1 MMKLKFERK
10 ELSIIGH
17 YLARPLRKEEVEA
30 LQWSYDSFA
39 YFTYTIYKWA
49 VQKHFEEFIGGQFI
63 IDECEFLQNN
73 DKTITVEPRAHWKSM
88 RFYDYLMWRLWKNR
102 YDRRNI
108 RSSYF
113 SYRKTLAEEHVQT
126 LKYLIGDSIFP
137 ALGIIDEKG
146 RADTLAR
153 FTWDFNRPSSDRKRF
168 MIKPYGLLEFSR
180 GTHTEIVLVD
190 DPLKDDSDP
199 NARTNV
205 WRINSIFVSVVMNIP
220 TRDGVLH
227 VVGTPQTEDDF
238 LFDKNVQKEFNT
250 RIKPAIHTS
259 NGVEEALWP
268 EMFPL
273 DLLKK
278 MRESRKIKLR
288 GGVVSTFEQEYMC
301 APRAAAFSYFDH
313 ELMSRCIDVSLW
325 NNDFS
330 TIGVKWRPF
339 SGRYCIA
346 GYDPGK
352 RVNPAHFV
360 VLEIYGG
367 HYTQLLSKWFDHVD
381 YSSAGEIGYS
391 QFSYLNKAR
400 EKLHI
405 TSIMADNTRG
415 ELTTAEEQRLIPGLI
430 CVTITPKK
438 KMEMAQAIDS
448 AMTDRVLHLI
458 DDPRQTRQLMGIQQD
473 LTCANTSEGHGEPL
487 TTIGLPLS
495 TLYYKQ
501 GLIGAKRGSYLM
513 KLH

>member
-1 MMKLKFERK
+1 MKLKFAAK
-10 ELSIIGH
+10 ELSLIGR
-17 YLARPLRKEEVEA
+17 YLNRPLQKEEVEA

-39 YFTYTIYKWA
+39 YFTYTVYRWA
-49 VQKHFEEFIGGQFI
+49 VARHFEEFVGGQFI
-63 IDECEFLQNN
+63 IDECDFLQNN

-88 RFYDYLMWRLWKNR
+88 RLYAYLMWRLWKNR
-102 YDRRNI
+102 YDRKNVRT
-108 RSSYF
+108 SYF

-126 LKYLIGDSIFP
+126 LKYLIGDSFFP
-137 ALGIIDEKG
+137 AFGLMDEKG

-153 FTWDFNRPSSDRKRF
+153 FTWDSKRPVNDRKRF

-238 LFDKNVQKEFNT
+238 LFDSSVAKEFSV
-250 RIKPAIHTS
+250 RIKPAIYTE
-259 NGVEEALWP
+259 GGEEKALWP
-268 EMFPL
+268 EMFPIEK
-273 DLLKK
+273 LKK
-278 MRESRKIKLR
+278 MRESRKIKLK
-288 GGVVSTFEQEYMC
+288 GGIVSTFEQEFMC

-313 ELMSRCIDVSLW
+313 ELMRKCIDISLY
-325 NNDFS
+325 NNDYS

-339 SGRYCIA
+339 SGRYCIG

-352 RVNPAHFV
+352 RVDPGHFI

-367 HYTQLLSKWFDHVD
+367 HYTQLLSKWFDHID
-381 YSSAGEIGYS
+381 YSSVGECGYS
-391 QFSYLNKAR
+391 QFSYINRAR

-405 TSIMADNTRG
+405 GSILADNTRG
-415 ELTTAEEQRLIPGLI
+415 ELEQAMEQKLIGGLI
-430 CVTITPKK
+430 CVPITPKK
-438 KMEMAQAIDS
+438 KMELAQSIDS
-448 AMTDRVLHLI
+448 ALADGVLHLL
-458 DDPRQTRQLMGIQQD
+458 DDSRQTRQLMNVQQD
-473 LTCANTSEGHGEPL
+473 LSCAHTSEGHGEPL
-487 TTIGLPLS
+487 TSLGLPLS
-495 TLYYKQ
+495 TIYYRGGVMGK
-501 GLIGAKRGSYLM
+501 GRGSYIM
-513 KLH
+513 RMH